1 MLFSPTTLSLE
12 TSVQAFQ
19 AFMVDLM
26 SLAMLDESPIS
37 LGALIVSKQETL
49 TYNSEHQFKQWI
61 GQSFSLPIRNC
72 GFICQ
77 KLIFGSLSY
86 LSTFYVLLRKNI
98 QVIFMLQNIASKY
111 SCLEFSHY
119 VRQDMDQ
126 YCPHH
131 DHKRNSFK

>member
-26 SLAMLDESPIS
+26 SLAILDESPIS

-61 GQSFSLPIRNC
+61 G
-72 GFICQ
+72 
-77 KLIFGSLSY
+77 
-86 LSTFYVLLRKNI
+86 
-98 QVIFMLQNIASKY
+98 
-111 SCLEFSHY
+111 
-119 VRQDMDQ
+119 
-126 YCPHH
+126 
-131 DHKRNSFK
+131 